1 MRKSSLKIK
10 KIAEKSEGIVT
21 TKQIE
26 DSGINRTS
34 IKSCLEEGILVRESH
49 GVYSLADNIIDDYK
63 LIQMR
68 SKKLVFSYGTA
79 LYLHGMSDRV
89 PHIIDITVPQ
99 GYNVTRIKKDYP
111 SIRFHYVKKDIWELG
126 ISDIISPMGAQLTL
140 YDKERCICD
149 LIKNRQEVDMQL
161 YTQAVK
167 EYFEHNSNIRKLL
180 KYGKILRIED
190 KIRTYI
196 EVLTYE
202 NFDC

>member
-49 GVYSLADNIIDDYK
+49 GVYSL
-63 LIQMR
+63 
-68 SKKLVFSYGTA
+68 
-79 LYLHGMSDRV
+79 V

-196 EVLTYE
+196 EILTYE

>member
-1 MRKSSLKIK
+1 M
-10 KIAEKSEGIVT
+10 
-21 TKQIE
+21 
-26 DSGINRTS
+26 
-34 IKSCLEEGILVRESH
+34 
-49 GVYSLADNIIDDYK
+49 
-63 LIQMR
+63 
-68 SKKLVFSYGTA
+68 
-79 LYLHGMSDRV
+79 
-89 PHIIDITVPQ
+89 PQ

-196 EVLTYE
+196 EIHTKE